1 MTSSFSGG
9 DIGKFMAM
17 KYGCLFRESAG
28 CALSPG
34 DRRLLRR
41 WCVDRVGRRKGFSS
55 IRHPQE
61 RTGALGWGNWMKAIA
76 ACIM

>member
-9 DIGKFMAM
+9 DIGKFMANEVW
-17 KYGCLFRESAG
+17 LLIQRIAG

-41 WCVDRVGRRKGFSS
+41 WCVDRVGRKKGFRS
-55 IRHPQE
+55 IKHPQE